1 MERLAQGQ
9 RWEQGGQVR
18 SKEAEGSPWVGI
30 EMQGKLKRV
39 LAKEKRT
46 EKMQSPRDIE
56 KGEETENTSH

>member
-1 MERLAQGQ
+1 M
-9 RWEQGGQVR
+9 R